1 MKYGLVIHGGAG
13 TILPSAMTPELEKEY
28 KFCLQKSLDEA
39 YQSLEMGSNATDAVC
54 IAIQV
59 MEDSPLFNAGRGS
72 VYTHDGTHDMDAS
85 IMRGDDLEAG
95 AISGSKTV
103 RNPIL
108 LAKAIL
114 LHSSHVYLTGTGA
127 EDFAREHNLKF
138 EDETFFHT
146 EFRYRQYQHALQT
159 DEVFLDHS
167 DQKKFG
173 TVGCVA
179 LDKFG
184 NICAGTSTGGMT
196 NKKYGRVGDSAL
208 IGAGTYANNKT
219 CAVSCTGDGE
229 YFIRAVSAYEMSAL
243 MEYKGLNIKEAGQE
257 LIHKKM
263 VDIGG
268 EGGLIAMDCN
278 GNYCLPF
285 NSAGMY
291 RGVKMSDEK
300 AKVGFY
306 KDWL

>member
-1 MKYGLVIHGGAG
+1 
-13 TILPSAMTPELEKEY
+13 
-28 KFCLQKSLDEA
+28 
-39 YQSLEMGSNATDAVC
+39 MGSNATDAVC

-243 MEYKGLNIKEAGQE
+243 MEYKGFNIKEAGQE

-291 RGVKMSDEK
+291 RGVK
-300 AKVGFY
+300 
-306 KDWL
+306 